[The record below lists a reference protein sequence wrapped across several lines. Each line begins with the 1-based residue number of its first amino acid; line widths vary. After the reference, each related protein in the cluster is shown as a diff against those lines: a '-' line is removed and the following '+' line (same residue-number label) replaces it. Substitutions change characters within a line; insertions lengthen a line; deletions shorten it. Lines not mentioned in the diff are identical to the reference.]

1 MLVYNE
7 IDKIKKA
14 TGKDRAM
21 RIAICDDEKEICNW
35 IKEQI
40 QEICVD
46 AEISIFYSGESLLEN
61 SILADI
67 LFLDISMEGRN
78 GIEIARKIREE
89 GKKTII
95 IFITALKEYVFQA
108 FDVGAFHYLVKPFSK
123 EKLKSVFQ
131 SAETQYKERTIQQE
145 NKEKYFFIR
154 KGGERKKVKLADIV
168 YAEVFNRK
176 IVIHTI
182 EGETEYYGKM
192 SELEKQ
198 AGEDFFRVHRAY
210 LVHMKYI
217 LQYNATMIY
226 LENGEKALLAKQR
239 YPEFVKQFLKYNQRR

>member
-1 MLVYNE
+1 M
-7 IDKIKKA
+7 
-14 TGKDRAM
+14 
-21 RIAICDDEKEICNW
+21 
-35 IKEQI
+35 
-40 QEICVD
+40 
-46 AEISIFYSGESLLEN
+46 
-61 SILADI
+61 
-67 LFLDISMEGRN
+67 
-78 GIEIARKIREE
+78 
-89 GKKTII
+89 
-95 IFITALKEYVFQA
+95 FQA

-131 SAETQYKERTIQQE
+131 SAETQYKERAIQQE

-198 AGEDFFRVHRAY
+198 AGEDFFRAHRAY